1 MSRDCRFG
9 LANARRKYLHYNAMM
24 TGITV
29 DCERVARDLKPI
41 VEEFEAACD
50 RIDDLT
56 TRLEKLQEE
65 NRRLLDM
72 ATTPTP
78 FAEASA

>member
-1 MSRDCRFG
+1 MSRYSRFG
-9 LANARRKYLHYNAMM
+9 LTNARRKYLHYNGMVKD
-24 TGITV
+24 TKV
-29 DCERVARDLKPI
+29 DAEKVAYNLKPI
-41 VEEFEAACD
+41 VEDFEAACD

-72 ATTPTP
+72 VTTPTP